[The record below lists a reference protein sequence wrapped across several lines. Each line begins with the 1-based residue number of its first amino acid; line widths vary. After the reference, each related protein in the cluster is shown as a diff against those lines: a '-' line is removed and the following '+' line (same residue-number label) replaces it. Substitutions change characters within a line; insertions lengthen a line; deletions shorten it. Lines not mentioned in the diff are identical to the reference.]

1 MNALQEKNEKYG
13 NFYEKD
19 GIDSWH
25 LEFRVLNLQSNYGI
39 ELSKSKFI

>member
-1 MNALQEKNEKYG
+1 MNALHEESKKYG

-19 GIDSWH
+19 GFDSWH

-39 ELSKSKFI
+39 EVSKSKFN